1 MFSVKS
7 MLFLARRQGARH
19 VSPSCP
25 PGTAWAVLSGEESSN
40 PLVESMF
47 IEDIEGMVMVVQN
60 TKNTKI
66 ASSL

>member
-7 MLFLARRQGARH
+7 MLFLAQRQGARH

-40 PLVESMF
+40 PLVESTL
-47 IEDIEGMVMVVQN
+47 IEDIEGMVVQN

-66 ASSL
+66 AN